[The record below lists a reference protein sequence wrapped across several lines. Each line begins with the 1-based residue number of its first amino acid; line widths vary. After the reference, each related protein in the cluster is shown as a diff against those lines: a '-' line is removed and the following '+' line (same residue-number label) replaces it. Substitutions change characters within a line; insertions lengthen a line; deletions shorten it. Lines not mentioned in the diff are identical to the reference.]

1 MNQTTQLHI
10 DVSEG
15 FPHLSRAAI
24 REAVIEIRARAS
36 VPWNEQGIAS
46 NLKLKLGEYPQ
57 SKSLREH
64 KYELH
69 LKQGE
74 EPKTASK
81 DLGWQGVMFRSSDKR
96 NIVKFQLG
104 LFSLSRLH
112 PYQRWE
118 QFVAEATRLWE
129 IHREIA
135 QPSEIQ
141 RLGVRFINSFPV
153 TQPVEIGDFFK
164 DFPDDLPELNL
175 VSLGFLHHDNYIVP
189 GYPYGMNII
198 KTVQRSGPGSEG
210 TQFILDIDVYTLSP
224 FEVDTEMLNQRLQEM
239 RWLKNKAFFG
249 TITEKL
255 KASLA

>member
-1 MNQTTQLHI
+1 MNQTTLLHI

-24 REAVIEIRARAS
+24 REAVIEIRARAG
-36 VPWNEQGIAS
+36 VPWNEQAIAN

-57 SKSLREH
+57 SKSLREL

-81 DLGWQGVMFRSSDKR
+81 DLGWQGLMFTSSDNK
-96 NIVKFQLG
+96 NIVKSQLE

-112 PYQRWE
+112 PYERWE
-118 QFVAEATRLWE
+118 QFVAEAMRLWE
-129 IHREIA
+129 IHRELA
-135 QPSEIQ
+135 QPLEIQ

-153 TQPVEIGDFFK
+153 TGPEIGNFFK
-164 DFPDDLPELNL
+164 GFPDDLPELHL
-175 VSLGFLHHDNYIVP
+175 AYRGFLHHDTYQIP
-189 GYPYGMNII
+189 GNTYGMNVI
-198 KTVQRSGPGSEG
+198 KTVQRPPGPVAKED
-210 TQFILDIDVYTLSP
+210 QFILDIDVYTLSP
-224 FEVDTEMLNQRLQEM
+224 FEVDTEILNQRLQEM

-249 TITEKL
+249 TITEEL
-255 KASLA
+255 KASLT